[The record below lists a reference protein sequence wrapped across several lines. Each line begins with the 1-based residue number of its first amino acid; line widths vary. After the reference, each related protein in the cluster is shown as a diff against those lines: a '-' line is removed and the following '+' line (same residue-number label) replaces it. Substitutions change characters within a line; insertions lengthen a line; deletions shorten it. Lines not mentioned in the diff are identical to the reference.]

1 MVYCGNYIAR
11 GIMVYCGN
19 YIARGIIFAI
29 DM

>member
-1 MVYCGNYIAR
+1 MVYCGNYAAR

>member
-11 GIMVYCGN
+11 DIMVYCGN